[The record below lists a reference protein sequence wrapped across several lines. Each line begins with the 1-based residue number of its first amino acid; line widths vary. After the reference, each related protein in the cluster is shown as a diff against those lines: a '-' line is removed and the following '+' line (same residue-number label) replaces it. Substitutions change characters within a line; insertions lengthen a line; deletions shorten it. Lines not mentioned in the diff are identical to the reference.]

1 MPLLPPEPNLFPPD
15 LFAETPPGP
24 PGGPNPPTDT
34 GATDRAWWVL
44 HTKPRQEKSIARQLL
59 QARVPFYLPVIP
71 RRCPMRHRVL
81 HSHVPLFPGYVFL
94 LADRAERVTALATGR
109 VVRTLEVFDQ
119 PTLWHDL
126 GQVYRLIAAG
136 APITPE
142 ARLAPGTPVVIR
154 TGPLAGLKGKILRT
168 ASGQR
173 FVVQVDFIQQG
184 ASVLLDDFRLAPAEE
199 ESPALQR

>member
-1 MPLLPPEPNLFPPD
+1 MPVLPPEPNLYPAD
-15 LFAETPPGP
+15 LFPGAPAETSDSG
-24 PGGPNPPTDT
+24 
-34 GATDRAWWVL
+34 RVWWVL

-59 QARVPFYLPVIP
+59 RAHVPFYLPVIS
-71 RRCPMRHRVL
+71 RRCLVRNRVL
-81 HSHVPLFPGYVFL
+81 QSHVPLFAGYVFL
-94 LADRAERVTALATGR
+94 LADRTERVTALATGR

-119 PTLWHDL
+119 AELWHDL
-126 GQVYRLIAAG
+126 GQVYRLIASG

-142 ARLAPGTPVVIR
+142 ARLVPGAAVIIR

-184 ASVLLDDFRLAPAEE
+184 ASVLLDDFRLAPADEE
-199 ESPALQR
+199 VPAL

>member
-1 MPLLPPEPNLFPPD
+1 
-15 LFAETPPGP
+15 
-24 PGGPNPPTDT
+24 
-34 GATDRAWWVL
+34 
-44 HTKPRQEKSIARQLL
+44 
-59 QARVPFYLPVIP
+59 
-71 RRCPMRHRVL
+71 
-81 HSHVPLFPGYVFL
+81 VFL

-119 PTLWHDL
+119 PGLWHDL
-126 GQVYRLIAAG
+126 GQVFRLIAAG

-142 ARLAPGTPVVIR
+142 ARLVPGAVVVIR

-184 ASVLLDDFRLAPAEE
+184 ASVLLDDFRLAPADEE
-199 ESPALQR
+199 VPAL

>member
-1 MPLLPPEPNLFPPD
+1 MPLLPPEPNLYPAD
-15 LFAETPPGP
+15 LFS
-24 PGGPNPPTDT
+24 
-34 GATDRAWWVL
+34 GAPAGAPEPDRVWWVL

-59 QARVPFYLPVIP
+59 RACVPFYLPVVA
-71 RRCPMRHRVL
+71 RRCLVRNRVM
-81 HSHVPLFPGYVFL
+81 HSHVPLFEGYVFL
-94 LADRAERVTALATGR
+94 LADRGERVTALATGR

-119 PTLWHDL
+119 QQLWHDL
-126 GQVYRLIAAG
+126 GQVSRLIASG

-142 ARLAPGTPVVIR
+142 ARLAPGAAVVIR

-184 ASVLLDDFRLAPAEE
+184 ASVLLDDFRLAPADEE
-199 ESPALQR
+199 VPAL

>member
-1 MPLLPPEPNLFPPD
+1 MPLLPPEPNLYPTD
-15 LFAETPPGP
+15 LF
-24 PGGPNPPTDT
+24 T
-34 GATDRAWWVL
+34 GAPAEAAGPGRVWWVL

-59 QARVPFYLPVIP
+59 QARVPFYLPVIA
-71 RRCPMRHRVL
+71 RRCLVRNRVL
-81 HSHVPLFPGYVFL
+81 QSHVPLFAGYVFL

-109 VVRTLEVFDQ
+109 VARTLEVFDQ
-119 PTLWHDL
+119 QGLWHDL
-126 GQVYRLIAAG
+126 DQVHRLIAAG

-142 ARLAPGTPVVIR
+142 SRLVPGALVVIR

-184 ASVLLDDFRLAPAEE
+184 ASVLLDDFRLAPADEE
-199 ESPALQR
+199 IRAM

>member
-1 MPLLPPEPNLFPPD
+1 MPLLPPEPNLYPAD
-15 LFAETPPGP
+15 LFTGDRAETA
-24 PGGPNPPTDT
+24 
-34 GATDRAWWVL
+34 GASRVWWVL

-59 QARVPFYLPVIP
+59 EARVPFYLPVIA
-71 RRCPMRHRVL
+71 RRCVVRQRVL
-81 HSHVPLFPGYVFL
+81 QSHVPLFAGYVFL
-94 LADRAERVTALATGR
+94 LADRAERVTALATNR

-119 PTLWHDL
+119 ELLWHDL
-126 GQVYRLIAAG
+126 SQVFRLIAAG

-142 ARLAPGTPVVIR
+142 ARLVPGAAVVIR

-184 ASVLLDDFRLAPAEE
+184 ASVLLDDFRLAPADEE
-199 ESPALQR
+199 ASAL